1 MSIWG
6 ICFGPM
12 IRYSKESLRALSSV
26 GVGNVLS
33 SVVYVVG
40 FEKNGSEMTRV
51 QLLRVRDVS
60 VLSVDFRVSG
70 SFGES
75 EVRVSE
81 FVSVDSDRLECEIA
95 FSSVSDVSVLGVVTD
110 KGEIDVRGDE
120 RTVVELSL
128 REVPDSYLTSH
139 FQNYSVFPEIY
150 PAYWMCCCGGINDR
164 EHLTCANCGAR
175 FSTISEFVD
184 KGVEKVVCEQYAK
197 AHPMAFNVALTFEDN
212 LSRYVEG
219 MARETLLDK
228 GVILD
233 GLPVLS
239 LKNDYGNLVE
249 KILVQ
254 SVVEKKKK
262 RKLLIGGVSLISL
275 VIIGYVLSVT
285 VFANFFTY
293 IRANDLFEKGE
304 YASASELYEKL
315 GEYKDSASKGLEAK
329 YHVSLAKMG
338 TGDFD
343 VACTFF
349 ERYNVL
355 DSPLKYKECVYAWAK
370 SDASK
375 GMYLVAADRLKKV
388 PGYLD
393 ANELVSS
400 YEYDHAVKVESDE
413 QYEESV
419 IFFYQLRGYKDS
431 EKRFYYNLYQIA
443 KRQFVKYGIAYGV
456 SYKGMFEYTI
466 EDIWDGLREYGYELS
481 ITHDDV
487 FWDVVLMGRFQNSSG
502 YFLRR
507 YTYKESIWISYNL
520 PSPSFDYFVVEDNTI
535 MACNEEDDTC
545 KPWLAIQFTSER
557 AITVYNHHDKK
568 TYKLS
573 K

>member
-1 MSIWG
+1 
-6 ICFGPM
+6 M
-12 IRYSKESLRALSSV
+12 IKYNKESLRALSSV

-40 FEKNGSEMTRV
+40 FVGFERNGSEMTRV

-70 SFGES
+70 SFGEAD
-75 EVRVSE
+75 VRVSE
-81 FVSVDSDRLECEIA
+81 FVSVGSDQLECEIA
-95 FSSVSDVSVLGVVTD
+95 FGSVSDVSVLGVVSEH
-110 KGEIDVRGDE
+110 GEIEVRGEE
-120 RTVVELSL
+120 RIPFELSL
-128 REVPDSYLTSH
+128 REVPDSYLTSN

-184 KGVEKVVCEQYAK
+184 KGVEKVVCEQYGKKFPIAY
-197 AHPMAFNVALTFEDN
+197 NVALTFEEN
-212 LSRYVEG
+212 LNKYV
-219 MARETLLDK
+219 ASVHRDTLLGE

-233 GLPVLS
+233 CLDVEAMKS
-239 LKNDYGNLVE
+239 DYGTLVE
-249 KILVQ
+249 KILIG
-254 SVVEKKKK
+254 SVVEKKKEK
-262 RKLLIGGVSLISL
+262 KYLIAVASLVSLL
-275 VIIGYVLSVT
+275 VIGYVLSIT

-293 IRANDLFEKGE
+293 IRANDLFENGE

-355 DSPLKYKECVYAWAK
+355 DSPLKYKECIYAWAK

-393 ANELVSS
+393 SNELVSS
-400 YEYDHAVKVESDE
+400 YEYDHAIKVEGE
-413 QYEESV
+413 QLYEESV
-419 IFFYQLRGYKDS
+419 IFFYQLRGYKDA
-431 EKRFYYNLYQIA
+431 EKRFFYNLYQIA
-443 KRQFVKYGIAYGV
+443 KKQFVQLGVPYGV
-456 SYKGMFEYTI
+456 AYKGLFEYSI
-466 EDIWDGLREYGYELS
+466 EDIWDGLRAHGYELS

-487 FWDVVLMGRFQNSSG
+487 FWDVVLMGKFQNSAG

-520 PSPSFDYFVVEDNTI
+520 SAPSFDYFVVEDNTI
-535 MACNEEDDTC
+535 MACDEDNDLC
-545 KPWLAIQFTSER
+545 KQWLSIQFTSEN
-557 AITVYNHHDKK
+557 AITVYNWHDKK
-568 TYKLS
+568 TYKL
-573 K
+573 KK

>member
-1 MSIWG
+1 
-6 ICFGPM
+6 M
-12 IRYSKESLRALSSV
+12 IKYNKKSLQALPSV

-33 SVVYVVG
+33 SVVYVI
-40 FEKNGSEMTRV
+40 EKTNFVRDGSEMTRV
-51 QLLRVRDVS
+51 QLLRARDVS
-60 VLSVDFRVSG
+60 VFSLDFRVSG

-75 EVRVSE
+75 DVRVSE
-81 FVSVDSDRLECEIA
+81 FVSVGSDRLECEIA
-95 FSSVSDVSVLGVVTD
+95 FGSVSDVSVLGVVSD
-110 KGEIDVRGDE
+110 KGEIDVRGE
-120 RTVVELSL
+120 GRIPFELSL

-184 KGVEKVVCEQYAK
+184 KGVEKVVCEQYVK
-197 AHPMAFNVALTFEDN
+197 AHPMSFNVALTFEDN
-212 LSRYVEG
+212 LNKYIEG
-219 MARETLLDK
+219 MVRETLLDK

-275 VIIGYVLSVT
+275 IIIGYVLSVT

-293 IRANDLFEKGE
+293 MRANDLFEKGE
-304 YASASELYEKL
+304 YASASGLFEKL

-343 VACTFF
+343 VASTFF

-355 DSPLKYKECVYAWAK
+355 DSPIKYKECVYAWAK

-393 ANELVSS
+393 SNELVSS
-400 YEYDHAVKVESDE
+400 YEYDHAIKVEGE
-413 QYEESV
+413 QLYEESV
-419 IFFYQLRGYKDS
+419 IFFYQLRGYKDA
-431 EKRFYYNLYQIA
+431 EKRFFYNLYQIA
-443 KRQFVKYGIAYGV
+443 KKQFVQLGVPYGV
-456 SYKGMFEYTI
+456 AYKGLFEYSI
-466 EDIWDGLREYGYELS
+466 EDIWDGLRAHGYELS

-487 FWDVVLMGRFQNSSG
+487 FWDVVLMGKFQNSSG
-502 YFLRR
+502 YFLRC

-520 PSPSFDYFVVEDNTI
+520 SAPSFDYFVVEDTI
-535 MACNEEDDTC
+535 MACDEDNDLC
-545 KPWLAIQFTSER
+545 KQWLSIQFTSEN
-557 AITVYNHHDKK
+557 AITVYNWHDKK
-568 TYKLS
+568 TYKL
-573 K
+573 KK